1 MKLSKVALR
10 HMENLKEFKNAAQQR
25 DQHYASKVADLRRHF
40 PGLYELFNSTHPVDM
55 TAEPTRRLESVTTGH
70 VPVTPVTPP
79 QQQTERHTDSFDL
92 RELSLV
98 STLNDLLR
106 KGVACG
112 KGIPNRIQ
120 MPPYSIKLLVQLD
133 FVQDHHYI
141 WHGTVRIPLEAIP
154 FFHQDAISLIY

>member
-25 DQHYASKVADLRRHF
+25 DQRYANKSASLRKNF
-40 PGLYELFNSTHPVDM
+40 PGLYDLFNSTHPVDM
-55 TAEPTRRLESVTTGH
+55 TAEPTRRLERVTTGH
-70 VPVTPVTPP
+70 LSVAPP
-79 QQQTERHTDSFDL
+79 QHQTERHTDSFDL
-92 RELSLV
+92 RDLSLV
-98 STLNDLLR
+98 PTLNDLLR
-106 KGVACG
+106 QGIACG
-112 KGIPNRIQ
+112 KGIPSRIQ
-120 MPPYSIKLLVQLD
+120 MPPYSIKLLVQSN